1 MKNIDEIF
9 KKKKP
14 TNDVR
19 LTHCTSDDLF
29 IREIAY
35 IKFYWFNMKL

>member
-1 MKNIDEIF
+1 MKNIDEIL
-9 KKKKP
+9 KKNP

-29 IREIAY
+29 IREIAN